1 MFLKKSTHDI
11 NQLTV
16 REVVIQER
24 LELSGVQL
32 ILTNKNKTVIG

>member
-32 ILTNKNKTVIG
+32 ILTNKNKTAIG

>member
-1 MFLKKSTHDI
+1 MHDI